1 MEKAPCSL
9 HHCIDISDQTSINS
23 SMGLCAS
30 KKNAEGNYDPSPFTL
45 FVGTASKV
53 SQHTV

>member
-1 MEKAPCSL
+1 
-9 HHCIDISDQTSINS
+9 
-23 SMGLCAS
+23 MGLCAS